1 VGLGIILEQ
10 NKVDHPWKTMGDA
23 KKSGWSIK
31 KPNNLT
37 DTYPNGDFMWSYISI
52 DGNFMYKKNP
62 EQNEPEEGSTPP
74 PPPNEPGQDR
84 VTSST
89 PVPASNPYEKWGRVF
104 KFTTEDDKEVRI
116 AFDNDLISSIEKFKS
131 AGYDDDDSFVRAVT
145 ETYPKIRF
153 IHFLKGTAN
162 LKESVEIKGLSA
174 LIVEQEYQTWTV
186 MRAPDGI
193 NFKLRQ
199 GKIIQQPSS
208 LPGKPATPPQ
218 QTPEQKPA
226 EPAKPEGEE
235 LLKKEQ
241 QAVEKASVDEKEGD
255 KMFTTIQQRYINQYN
270 QELWTTEKPLEN
282 LLSFTENIN
291 LEEKHPEVF
300 NEPLI
305 MYRAK
310 TNTPD
315 GIKDWAEKVGETA
328 ITDQKVTRGGCRT
341 NIKVYYDMME
351 KNIAIG
357 EEKLEN
363 LAQIVMKCQDQID
376 NFNDFGLTKK
386 RLQALSNLRGE
397 RKRFQ
402 LNFGTN
408 TRG

>member
-1 VGLGIILEQ
+1 MSLEILLEQ
-10 NKVDHPWKTMGDA
+10 TSQKTR
-23 KKSGWSIK
+23 KELKSDGWLST
-31 KPNNLT
+31 KPSDFNR
-37 DTYPNGDFMWSYISI
+37 DTYDVVESS
-52 DGNFMYKKNP
+52 DGFLMYKSKG
-62 EQNEPEEGSTPP
+62 GSTPP
-74 PPPNEPGQDR
+74 PPPNEPDQDP

-89 PVPASNPYEKWGRVF
+89 PAPAANPYEKWGGIFRF
-104 KFTTEDDKEVRI
+104 KTEDDKEQKI
-116 AFDNDLISSIEKFKS
+116 IFDSELISAIEKWKKVGF
-131 AGYDDDDSFVRAVT
+131 DEDDSFVRAVI
-145 ETYPKIRF
+145 ELYPKIRYILF
-153 IHFLKGTAN
+153 IKGEAQ
-162 LKESVEIKGLSA
+162 LKESIEIKGLSA
-174 LIVEQEYQTWTV
+174 LIVEQEGTYETWTV

-193 NFKLRQ
+193 DFKLRK
-199 GKIIQQPSS
+199 GRIVKQPGS
-208 LPGKPATPPQ
+208 LPGKPTTPPQ
-218 QTPEQKPA
+218 QTPEQKPTQ
-226 EPAKPEGEE
+226 PAKPEGEE

-241 QAVEKASVDEKEGD
+241 QAVEKSSVDEKEGD

-270 QELWTTEKPLEN
+270 QENYTTEKPLEN
-282 LLSFTENIN
+282 LLTFSETMN
-291 LEEKHPEVF
+291 LKEKHPEVF
-300 NEPLI
+300 SEDLM

-310 TNTPD
+310 TNTPEA
-315 GIKDWAEKVGETA
+315 IKAWAEKVGETA

-341 NIKVYYDMME
+341 NIKVYYDLME

-363 LAQIVMKCQDQID
+363 LAQLVMKCQDQID